1 MAVSAFENTS
11 NTRRT
16 LGVGGNLI
24 SIDPGETKSFET
36 DNLVSND
43 IDEITEG
50 YFTVTPTLDQA
61 IIDAVGS
68 ESVKLLAIVA
78 KINEVLDAVDAAAD
92 FAAMKTAIGS
102 ITDL

>member
-16 LGVGGNLI
+16 LGVGGNLT
-24 SIDPGETKSFET
+24 SIDPGETVSFET

-50 YFTVTPTLDQA
+50 YFTVTPPLDQA

-78 KINEVLDAVDAAAD
+78 KVNEFLDAIDGSTDYASL
-92 FAAMKTAIGS
+92 KTAVGS
-102 ITDL
+102 VTDL